1 MEKERPANSKIIIG
15 LTLKYVMQTTLR
27 RTEWRRLLLGA
38 LAALAFG
45 HALATEVS
53 QAWPVSVGR
62 KPSIVF
68 DGKRIRLAQGLMA
81 KMRQAE
87 EASFL
92 PYIFEQGSGVHAR
105 WLVLR
110 SSSRI
115 RGGAGYCGAGHE
127 DRLLLVEVSGGT
139 ARGASE
145 FLAQSCLKSVSMD
158 FDEFNELISAL
169 SQNLQNGAVD
179 FQQTR
184 ASDVDAFRQKVR
196 IQVIDGKARIETTRI
211 EE

>member
-1 MEKERPANSKIIIG
+1 MQI
-15 LTLKYVMQTTLR
+15 TLQR
-27 RTEWRRLLLGA
+27 IEWRRLLLG
-38 LAALAFG
+38 LMAAVAFG
-45 HALATEVS
+45 PALATEFAR
-53 QAWPVSVGR
+53 AWPVSVGR

-68 DGKRIRLAQGLMA
+68 DGQKVRLARGLMA

-87 EASFL
+87 EAFFL
-92 PYIFEQGSGVHAR
+92 PYIFDQSSGARAR

-115 RGGAGYCGAGHE
+115 RGDAGYCGAGHE

-145 FLAQSCLKSVSMD
+145 FLVQSCLKSISMD
-158 FDEFNELISAL
+158 VDEFNELISAL
-169 SQNLQNGAVD
+169 SQNMQNGSVD

-184 ASDVDAFRQKVR
+184 ANDADAFRQKVR
-196 IQVIDGKARIETTRI
+196 IQVIGGKAKIATTRI
-211 EE
+211 AE